1 MSSGLRQAYAYRVPL
16 GKLHPSLYSKVLRNA
31 KTCHVRCSKRIK
43 YGGLQF
49 LVQEQF
55 FLFTQTNKD
64 PCAVKAV
71 QKIVVVLQYSTDA
84 NMLIAFATTFVC
96 QGLNEEVNSQEH
108 IILINASPCI
118 SGVFGSRREMSP
130 VTIIQKL

>member
-1 MSSGLRQAYAYRVPL
+1 M
-16 GKLHPSLYSKVLRNA
+16 
-31 KTCHVRCSKRIK
+31 
-43 YGGLQF
+43 
-49 LVQEQF
+49 QEQF